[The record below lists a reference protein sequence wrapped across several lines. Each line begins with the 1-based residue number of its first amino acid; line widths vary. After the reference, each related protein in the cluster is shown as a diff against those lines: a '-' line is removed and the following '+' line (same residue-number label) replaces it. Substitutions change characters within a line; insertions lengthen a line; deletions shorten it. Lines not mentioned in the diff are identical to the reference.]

1 MVPRLLGISG
11 PFKGTI
17 FVLSDGEV
25 SIGRESSNNLWVVDP
40 ALSRRHC
47 AVLGDAGRFTIR
59 DLGSHN
65 GTLVNGMPVEQQEL
79 QAQDQISIGDSV
91 LVFEVGEQPTPPQ
104 ERSKV
109 EFAET
114 AELASTPVLLRQEDS
129 LYLHYDRV
137 LSADSARVTRDLNSL
152 LKIATGIG
160 GIRDQEALDWQ
171 LLGMIFDVVPADRAA
186 ILHFDVNEGEEFSSA
201 AAWDR
206 ARGPAYPVK
215 VSRTVVRRV
224 VSETAGLLVSNL
236 SADEKLRVANTLQN
250 VRIQSLLCV
259 PLVTS
264 GKVVGVIYLDSQDP
278 GGRFDGDHLQ
288 VMTAIAG
295 LASLALQN
303 VRHWER
309 LQEENRTLRS
319 EINLEHNMV
328 GGSARMREL
337 YEQIRRVAPTESTV
351 LIQGESG
358 TGKELVARAIHSN
371 SQRSEGP
378 FVAINCAAITQTLLE
393 SELFGHEKGAFT
405 GATGQKKGKIEV
417 ATGGT
422 LFLDEISELDI
433 GLQAKLLRV
442 LQEREVERV
451 GGTRPCKVDVRL
463 VAATNQDLAKAVQDG
478 KFRRDLY
485 YRLNVVA
492 LTSPPLRE
500 RREDLRALADHFI
513 AKSSRRCRTRVKALS
528 PEALSCL
535 MNYDWPGN
543 VRELENAI
551 ERAVVLGTAEVI
563 LPDDLPEAIVESG
576 SPAAPSGTK
585 YHGVIKDSK
594 KQLVLNAMQQ
604 AKGNYVDAARILG
617 LHPNSLLRLIRNLGL
632 KSEAKATSSPPA
644 AD

>member
-1 MVPRLLGISG
+1 MAPRLLGISG
-11 PFKGTI
+11 PLKGTT
-17 FVLSDGEV
+17 FVLPDGEV
-25 SIGRESSNNLWVVDP
+25 TIGRDSSNQLWTDDP
-40 ALSRRHC
+40 AVSRRHC
-47 AVLGDAGRFTIR
+47 AVVGGAGRFTVR

-65 GTLVNGMPVEQQEL
+65 GTLVNGMPIGQQQL
-79 QAQDQISIGDSV
+79 RDRDQLSVGESV
-91 LVFEVGEQPTPPQ
+91 LVFVVDEPAAQRA
-104 ERSKV
+104 RSPV

-114 AELASTPVLLRQEDS
+114 AEMTTTPVLLRQEDS
-129 LYLHYDRV
+129 LYLHSDRV

-152 LKIATGIG
+152 LKIATHIG

-171 LLGMIFDVVPADRAA
+171 LLGMIFDVVPADRGA
-186 ILHFDVNEGEEFSSA
+186 ILHFDDVGGGEEFSSA

-206 ARGPAYPVK
+206 VRGPAQPVK

-224 VSETAGLLVSNL
+224 LRETAGLLVTNVL
-236 SADEKLRVANTLQN
+236 ADEKLRVVDTLQQ
-250 VRIQSLLCV
+250 VSIQSLLCV

-264 GKVVGVIYLDSQDP
+264 GKIVGVIYLDSQDP
-278 GGRFDGDHLQ
+278 GRRFDENHLQ
-288 VMTAIAG
+288 VATAIAG
-295 LASLALQN
+295 LASLAFEN

-309 LQEENRTLRS
+309 LQEENRILRS

-328 GGSARMREL
+328 GGSACMREL

-358 TGKELVARAIHSN
+358 TGKELVARAIHGN
-371 SQRSEGP
+371 SGRSEGP

-417 ATGGT
+417 AEGGT

-451 GGTRPCKVDVRL
+451 GGTRPLRVDVRL
-463 VAATNQDLAKAVQDG
+463 VAATNQDLGKAVQDG
-478 KFRRDLY
+478 TFRRDLY

-500 RREDLRALADHFI
+500 RREDLQALANHFI
-513 AKSSRRCRTRVKALS
+513 AKASRKCKMRVKALS

-551 ERAVVLGTAEVI
+551 ERAVVLGTAEMI
-563 LPDDLPEAIVESG
+563 LSDDLPEAIVESG
-576 SPAAPSGTK
+576 SPAATSGTK
-585 YHGVIKDSK
+585 YHGVIKASK
-594 KQLVLNAMQQ
+594 KELVLNAMQQ
-604 AKGNYVDAARILG
+604 AKGNYIDAAKILG

-632 KSEAKATSSPPA
+632 KSEAKATSNPPA

>member
-1 MVPRLLGISG
+1 MAPRLLGISG
-11 PFKGTI
+11 PLKGTT
-17 FVLSDGEV
+17 FALSDGEV
-25 SIGRESSNNLWVVDP
+25 SIGRDSSNHLWTVDP

-47 AVLGDAGRFTIR
+47 AVVGGAGRFTIR

-65 GTLVNGMPVEQQEL
+65 GTLINGLPIEQQQL
-79 QAQDQISIGDSV
+79 RDQDQISVGESV
-91 LVFEVGEQPTPPQ
+91 LVFVVGEPVAQH
-104 ERSKV
+104 ERSPV

-114 AELASTPVLLRQEDS
+114 AEMATKPVLLRQEDS
-129 LYLHYDRV
+129 LYLHSDRV
-137 LSADSARVTRDLNSL
+137 LSEDSARVTSDLNSL

-171 LLGMIFDVVPADRAA
+171 LLGMIFDVVPADRGA
-186 ILHFDVNEGEEFSSA
+186 ILHFDDVGEGEEFSSA

-206 ARGPAYPVK
+206 VRGPAHPVK

-224 VSETAGLLVSNL
+224 IRETAGLVVSNVL
-236 SADEKLRVANTLQN
+236 ADEKLRVVDTLQQ
-250 VRIQSLLCV
+250 VSVQSLLCV

-264 GKVVGVIYLDSQDP
+264 GKVIGVIYLDSQDP
-278 GGRFDGDHLQ
+278 RKRFDENHLQ
-288 VMTAIAG
+288 VATAIAG
-295 LASLALQN
+295 LASLALEN

-309 LQEENRTLRS
+309 LQEENRILRS

-328 GGSARMREL
+328 GGSACMREL

-358 TGKELVARAIHSN
+358 TGKELVARAVHSN
-371 SQRSEGP
+371 SARSEGP

-405 GATGQKKGKIEV
+405 GAVGQKKGKIEV
-417 ATGGT
+417 AEGGT

-451 GGTRPCKVDVRL
+451 GGTRPFKVDVRL
-463 VAATNQDLAKAVQDG
+463 IAATNQNLGQVAQDG
-478 KFRRDLY
+478 RFRRDLY

-500 RREDLRALADHFI
+500 RRDDLPALADHFI

-563 LPDDLPEAIVESG
+563 LPDDLPEAILESG
-576 SPAAPSGTK
+576 SPAVTSGTK
-585 YHGVIKDSK
+585 YYGVIKDSK

-604 AKGNYVDAARILG
+604 AKGNYIEAAKILG

-632 KSEAKATSSPPA
+632 KSETKATSNPPA